1 VVKSEGGDVV
11 VATWWFCGWGK
22 RDGWVTVGVA
32 MEKGIVKGEKRKKER
47 KGREMRL
54 GF

>member
-1 VVKSEGGDVV
+1 VGVV
-11 VATWWFCGWGK
+11 V
-22 RDGWVTVGVA
+22 
-32 MEKGIVKGEKRKKER
+32 EKGILKGKKRNKER